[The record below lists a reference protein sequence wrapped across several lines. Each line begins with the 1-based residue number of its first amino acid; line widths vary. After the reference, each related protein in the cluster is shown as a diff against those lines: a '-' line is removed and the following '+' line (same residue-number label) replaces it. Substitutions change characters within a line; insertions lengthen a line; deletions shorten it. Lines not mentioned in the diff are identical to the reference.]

1 MRKEYKY
8 QADID
13 EITKVCNCPNS
24 EYFSFGEKEAFR
36 FVFEDIN
43 HPNNFSPPAKIKP
56 ARYLSKSE
64 REKCDGLGLS
74 LYANKNGARN
84 KFNELITT
92 FENLQK
98 LLMGCRGFLPY
109 NQGVY
114 SLKIDK
120 SGNSVYAF
128 TTDNMV
134 NGVAITGES
143 KETKFNI
150 IEEL

>member
-92 FENLQK
+92 FKNFK
-98 LLMGCRGFLPY
+98 
-109 NQGVY
+109 
-114 SLKIDK
+114 KII
-120 SGNSVYAF
+120 GTHIAIG
-128 TTDNMV
+128 TITDDD
-134 NGVAITGES
+134 GHITPEDEITHFDLYEYTS
-143 KETKFNI
+143 STIETKFNI